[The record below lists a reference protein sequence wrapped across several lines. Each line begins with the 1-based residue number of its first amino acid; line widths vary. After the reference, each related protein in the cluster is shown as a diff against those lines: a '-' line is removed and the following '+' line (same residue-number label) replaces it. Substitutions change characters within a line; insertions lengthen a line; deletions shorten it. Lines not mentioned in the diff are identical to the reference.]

1 MSHFACRQNHSI
13 LHCLILIENPS
24 HVIRVRPQVGK
35 ILTHTSLA
43 PDTWFPHDSDT
54 CLHQE
59 DVSMKW
65 HHYSPG
71 PRRLGSRETV
81 WCRAATSSRPPAGC
95 WHTRHAAGPRIL
107 TGLFQIAPT
116 AQYTMDT
123 AAEWN
128 LMAQQLLA
136 SYSRAGTS
144 SCFMEIVV
152 LVI

>member
-1 MSHFACRQNHSI
+1 MT
-13 LHCLILIENPS
+13 
-24 HVIRVRPQVGK
+24 V
-35 ILTHTSLA
+35 TH
-43 PDTWFPHDSDT
+43 DT

-65 HHYSPG
+65 RHYSPG

-136 SYSRAGTS
+136 SYSHTGTP